1 MRLLDL
7 KSLRGETEIYAARTT
22 KYSDSLMISVCDS
35 DLVGKTLR
43 QGEVVISLS
52 SQYFQEEVIEKEQ
65 AADLLN
71 KCSIANLVGEKI
83 VAMAI
88 SMGLAKEASV
98 KRICGIPFLMIF
110 KFYHR

>member
-1 MRLLDL
+1 MKSMR
-7 KSLRGETEIYAARTT
+7 GVIQIYAARTT
-22 KYSDSLMISVCDS
+22 KYSDSLMINVCDA
-35 DLVGKTLR
+35 DLVGKTLT
-43 QGEVVISLS
+43 QGEMVISLS
-52 SQYFQEEVIEKEQ
+52 RDYFQEEIIEKEK

-83 VAMAI
+83 VALAI
-88 SMGLAKEASV
+88 SMGLAKEISV